1 MDDALPHGDFKIKR
15 IKEKYDLTDDVDRS
29 SCIEEAVQML
39 SKLKPVDADI
49 YLKKLAADLDVSEG
63 AIRRQL
69 NSSKDSNGEHRFL
82 YAENSDIKT
91 EMINQVEK
99 TLLKLIMIDKK
110 YADFPEDIKGKTFTS
125 PAGKS
130 IFKALESID
139 EDSYP
144 LTLEKISSV
153 VDPDYLKYVDEIMEQ
168 AISSE
173 REQQTYAEC
182 IQYIRTRILKERAE
196 DINSQIE
203 MGDGI
208 LSNEQTLELMT
219 ELVEIQK
226 KLIG

>member
-1 MDDALPHGDFKIKR
+1 
-15 IKEKYDLTDDVDRS
+15 
-29 SCIEEAVQML
+29 
-39 SKLKPVDADI
+39 
-49 YLKKLAADLDVSEG
+49 
-63 AIRRQL
+63 
-69 NSSKDSNGEHRFL
+69 
-82 YAENSDIKT
+82 
-91 EMINQVEK
+91 MISQVEK

-110 YADFPEDIKGKTFTS
+110 YANFPEDVKGKTFTS

-130 IFKALESID
+130 IYKALESIA
-139 EDSYP
+139 EDNYP

-153 VDPDYLKYVDEIMEQ
+153 VDPDYLKYVDEIMDQ
-168 AISSE
+168 AISSD

-182 IQYIRTRILKERAE
+182 IRYIRTRILKERAE